1 VKNGSVYELLIMF
14 TTASGFQSQYIAY
27 SQFKIADEL
36 DDYRLTLGSVKTA
49 AAGVGMLCYIV
60 ILLLLFI
67 LVDDLAKSRNQKF
80 GTADRDTDE
89 LIDVT
94 CGK

>member
-1 VKNGSVYELLIMF
+1 MF

-49 AAGVGMLCYIV
+49 AMGVGMLYCDIV
-60 ILLLLFI
+60 VMLYCDII
-67 LVDDLAKSRNQKF
+67 YYS
-80 GTADRDTDE
+80 
-89 LIDVT
+89 
-94 CGK
+94 